1 MPSILIVD
9 DEANI
14 RSSLEGALTREGYDA
29 DTAASVADART
40 KLKDAYDVVLLDVW
54 FPRESGLDLL
64 GEIADSA
71 PETVVIMM
79 SGHASIDTAV
89 QATRLGA
96 FDFLEKPISL
106 ERLLVLLRNA
116 TDSLS
121 LRSENRRLRQAWA
134 DSIVGDSPAIR
145 ALLKDIKLAASS
157 HARVLIQGEN
167 GTGKELVARAL
178 HAAGPRRDR
187 PFVAVN
193 CAAIPEELIE
203 SELFGHERGA
213 FTGATQSRRGRFEE
227 AHGGTLFLDE
237 VGDLSQRAQTKL
249 LRVLQ
254 EGEFFRVGGNR
265 SIKVDVR
272 VIAATNRDLA
282 ELTRAESFRE
292 DLYFRLAVVPLTV
305 PPLRERL
312 EDIPVLVT
320 RLAAEVLRETGG
332 RSKTFSPSAIERLAR
347 YPYPGNVRELR
358 NVVERLIIMTPGTRI
373 GAEAVDRVLGST
385 VKQPGVDHDD
395 SRLAEQVRRF
405 EKERI
410 EETLG
415 LEDGNVTKAAARL
428 GLERSHLYK
437 KMRKL
442 GIEST

>member
-14 RSSLEGALTREGYDA
+14 RSSLEGALAREGYDTE
-29 DTAASVADART
+29 TAASVAEART
-40 KLKDAYDVVLLDVW
+40 KLKDAYDVILLDVW

-64 GEIADSA
+64 GEIAESA

-145 ALLKDIKLAASS
+145 ALIKEIQLAASS

-178 HAAGPRRDR
+178 HAAGPRRDK

-249 LRVLQ
+249 LRVL
-254 EGEFFRVGGNR
+254 EESEFFRVGGNR
-265 SIKVDVR
+265 AIKVDVR

-305 PPLRERL
+305 PPLRDRL

-320 RLAAEVLRETGG
+320 HIAADLLRETGG
-332 RSKTFSPSAIERLAR
+332 RGKTFSPSAIERLAR

-358 NVVERLIIMTPGTRI
+358 NVVERLIIMTPSTRV

-385 VKQPGVDHDD
+385 AEPHGVDHDD

-405 EKERI
+405 EKDRI
-410 EETLG
+410 EETLR
-415 LEDGNVTKAAARL
+415 LEGGNVTKAAARL

-442 GIEST
+442 GIEPA

>member
-14 RSSLEGALTREGYDA
+14 RSSLEGALSREGYDTE
-29 DTAASVADART
+29 TAASVAEART

-64 GEIADSA
+64 GEIAESA

-145 ALLKDIKLAASS
+145 ALIKEIQLAASS

-178 HAAGPRRDR
+178 HAAGPRRDK

-265 SIKVDVR
+265 AIKVDVR

-320 RLAAEVLRETGG
+320 HLAADVLRGTGG
-332 RSKTFSPSAIERLAR
+332 RGKSFSPSAIERLAR

-358 NVVERLIIMTPGTRI
+358 NVVERLIIMTPSTRI
-373 GAEAVDRVLGST
+373 GADAVDRVLGSA
-385 VKQPGVDHDD
+385 VEPHGADHDD

-405 EKERI
+405 EKDRI
-410 EETLG
+410 EETLR
-415 LEDGNVTKAAARL
+415 LEGGNVTKAAARL

-442 GIEST
+442 GIESA

>member
-14 RSSLEGALTREGYDA
+14 RSSLEGALSREGYAA
-29 DTAASVADART
+29 DTAASIAEART
-40 KLKDAYDVVLLDVW
+40 KLRDAYDVVLLDVW
-54 FPRESGLDLL
+54 FPRESGLELL
-64 GEIADSA
+64 GEIAESA

-106 ERLLVLLRNA
+106 ERLLVILRNA
-116 TDSLS
+116 TDSLT
-121 LRSENRRLRQAWA
+121 LRSENRRLKQAWA
-134 DSIVGDSPAIR
+134 DSIVGESPAIR
-145 ALLKDIKLAASS
+145 TLLHDIKLAASS

-178 HAAGPRRDR
+178 HAAGPRRDK

-265 SIKVDVR
+265 AIKVDVR

-312 EDIPVLVT
+312 GDIPVLVAH
-320 RLAAEVLRETGG
+320 LAADVQRETGG
-332 RSKTFSPSAIERLAR
+332 RGKAFSPSAIEHLGR
-347 YPYPGNVRELR
+347 YHYPGNVRELR

-373 GAEAVDRVLGST
+373 GADAVDRVLGAATESR
-385 VKQPGVDHDD
+385 GADNDD
-395 SRLAEQVRRF
+395 SRLAEQMRRF
-405 EKERI
+405 EKDRI
-410 EETLG
+410 EEALRVEG
-415 LEDGNVTKAAARL
+415 GNVTKAAARL

-442 GIEST
+442 GIESA

>member
-14 RSSLEGALTREGYDA
+14 RSSLEGALSREGYA
-29 DTAASVADART
+29 TDTAASVAEART
-40 KLKDAYDVVLLDVW
+40 KLRDAYDVVLLDVW
-54 FPRESGLDLL
+54 FPRESGLALL
-64 GEIADSA
+64 GEIAESA

-116 TDSLS
+116 TDSLT
-121 LRSENRRLRQAWA
+121 LRSENRRLKQAWA
-134 DSIVGDSPAIR
+134 DSIVGESPAIR
-145 ALLKDIKLAASS
+145 TLLHDIKLAAAS

-178 HAAGPRRDR
+178 HAAGPRRDK

-265 SIKVDVR
+265 AIKVDVR

-305 PPLRERL
+305 PPLRDRL
-312 EDIPVLVT
+312 EDIPVLVAH
-320 RLAAEVLRETGG
+320 LAADVQRETGG
-332 RSKTFSPSAIERLAR
+332 RGRTFSPSAIEHLAR
-347 YPYPGNVRELR
+347 YHYPGNVRELR

-373 GAEAVDRVLGST
+373 GADAVDRVLGT
-385 VKQPGVDHDD
+385 AAERQGADNDD
-395 SRLAEQVRRF
+395 SRLAEQMRRF
-405 EKERI
+405 EKDRI
-410 EETLG
+410 EEALRVEG
-415 LEDGNVTKAAARL
+415 GNVTKAAARL

-442 GIEST
+442 GIESA

>member
-14 RSSLEGALTREGYDA
+14 RSSLEGALAREGYDTE
-29 DTAASVADART
+29 TAASVAEART
-40 KLKDAYDVVLLDVW
+40 KLKDAYDVILLDVW

-64 GEIADSA
+64 GEIAESA

-145 ALLKDIKLAASS
+145 ALIKEIQLAASS

-178 HAAGPRRDR
+178 HAAGPRRDK

-213 FTGATQSRRGRFEE
+213 FTGATQSRRG
-227 AHGGTLFLDE
+227 
-237 VGDLSQRAQTKL
+237 
-249 LRVLQ
+249 
-254 EGEFFRVGGNR
+254 
-265 SIKVDVR
+265 
-272 VIAATNRDLA
+272 
-282 ELTRAESFRE
+282 
-292 DLYFRLAVVPLTV
+292 
-305 PPLRERL
+305 
-312 EDIPVLVT
+312 
-320 RLAAEVLRETGG
+320 
-332 RSKTFSPSAIERLAR
+332 
-347 YPYPGNVRELR
+347 
-358 NVVERLIIMTPGTRI
+358 
-373 GAEAVDRVLGST
+373 
-385 VKQPGVDHDD
+385 
-395 SRLAEQVRRF
+395 
-405 EKERI
+405 
-410 EETLG
+410 
-415 LEDGNVTKAAARL
+415 
-428 GLERSHLYK
+428 
-437 KMRKL
+437 
-442 GIEST
+442 